1 MAAFPQIMLWAWER
15 PENLEFIEP
24 GEAGV
29 AYLDRTVLLREDK
42 VVVRPRMQ
50 PLRLPP
56 ATKVLAVARIE
67 SDAIRPPEL
76 SSSQRAEVVS
86 TIARMARRPGISGIQ
101 VDFDATASERRF
113 YRELVIDLRR
123 LLPDS
128 VPLSITALAS
138 WCLDD
143 NWISGLPADE

>member
-1 MAAFPQIMLWAWER
+1 
-15 PENLEFIEP
+15 
-24 GEAGV
+24 
-29 AYLDRTVLLREDK
+29 
-42 VVVRPRMQ
+42 
-50 PLRLPP
+50 
-56 ATKVLAVARIE
+56 
-67 SDAIRPPEL
+67 
-76 SSSQRAEVVS
+76 
-86 TIARMARRPGISGIQ
+86 MARRPGISGIQ